1 MTDVCA
7 VRYTGKVKGSDV
19 CRGDFVTVRMGDDD
33 AGSHRG
39 DVNTVFCIA
48 QKMTG
53 ASGVGNCDGRGQGR
67 WDDVVAMKSIN

>member
-19 CRGDFVTVRMGDDD
+19 CRGDFVTSRKGDDD

-39 DVNTVFCIA
+39 DVNAVFCISG
-48 QKMTG
+48 KMNG
-53 ASGVGNCDGRGQGR
+53 ASGIGDGDGRGQGR
-67 WDDVVAMKSIN
+67 WDDVVAMKSNN